1 MREDGLPS
9 RCNYGVFMTFASGH
23 FNSAPQS
30 TVKLYLV
37 DDHLVLRQALAEAL
51 AHRGKYQVV
60 GHAGNGAEL
69 ISQSQ
74 NVSADIIV
82 LDFTL
87 PKSGGLETLNELRR
101 MGVSTPVL
109 ILSGDES
116 GRCVRA
122 ALQAG
127 AKGFV
132 PKQAGISEMEHAIEA
147 LVRGGTYLSPSVS
160 DKMAQG
166 ESADAQAAASSA
178 VLSNREREIMVLLA
192 NGKPNR
198 DIGKLLNIS
207 VRTVDTHRSNILK
220 KLGFKTNAE
229 LVKLAIAEGLV
240 TT

>member
-1 MREDGLPS
+1 MSFETVQL
-9 RCNYGVFMTFASGH
+9 
-23 FNSAPQS
+23 NSP
-30 TVKLYLV
+30 VKLYLV

-51 AHRGKYQVV
+51 EHRGKYSVV
-60 GHAGNGAEL
+60 GHAGSGNEL
-69 ISQSQ
+69 LNQAGCH
-74 NVSADIIV
+74 ADVIV
-82 LDFTL
+82 LDFSL
-87 PKSGGLETLNELRR
+87 PKHNGLEVLNELRR
-101 MGVSTPVL
+101 RGIDIPVL

-116 GRCVRA
+116 GRAARA

-132 PKQAGISEMEHAIEA
+132 PKQAGLSEMEHAIDEIA
-147 LVRGGTYLSPSVS
+147 RGGTYMSPSVS
-160 DKMAQG
+160 ARANANGANGHDEGATS
-166 ESADAQAAASSA
+166 E

-198 DIGKLLNIS
+198 EIGKMLSIS

>member
-1 MREDGLPS
+1 MTLTTGQFNPS
-9 RCNYGVFMTFASGH
+9 AN
-23 FNSAPQS
+23 S

-69 ISQSQ
+69 ISQGQ
-74 NVSADIIV
+74 GCPADIIV

-87 PKSGGLETLNELRR
+87 PKSGGLDTLNELRKL
-101 MGVSTPVL
+101 GVNTPVL

-132 PKQAGISEMEHAIEA
+132 PKQAGINEMEHAIEA
-147 LVRGGTYLSPSVS
+147 IVRGGTYLSPSVS
-160 DKMAQG
+160 DKMASN
-166 ESADAQAAASSA
+166 EAADAPGAASST

-198 DIGKLLNIS
+198 EIGKLLNIS

-229 LVKLAIAEGLV
+229 LVKLAIAEGWV

>member
-1 MREDGLPS
+1 MTLATGQFNPS
-9 RCNYGVFMTFASGH
+9 AN
-23 FNSAPQS
+23 S

-51 AHRGKYQVV
+51 EHRGNYEVI
-60 GHAGNGAEL
+60 GHAGTSAEL
-69 ISQSQ
+69 ISQGQ
-74 NVSADIIV
+74 GCPADIIV

-87 PKSGGLETLNELRR
+87 PKSGGIDTLNELRKL
-101 MGVSTPVL
+101 GVNTPVL

-122 ALQAG
+122 ALEAG

-132 PKQAGISEMEHAIEA
+132 PKQAGINEMEHAIEA
-147 LVRGGTYLSPSVS
+147 IVRGGTYLSPSVS
-160 DKMAQG
+160 EKM
-166 ESADAQAAASSA
+166 SSNDAATSKGKASSA
-178 VLSNREREIMVLLA
+178 LLSNREREIMVLLA
-192 NGKPNR
+192 NGNPNR
-198 DIGKLLNIS
+198 EIGKLLNIS

-229 LVKLAIAEGLV
+229 LIKLAIAEGLA

>member
-1 MREDGLPS
+1 MSFETTQL
-9 RCNYGVFMTFASGH
+9 
-23 FNSAPQS
+23 NSP
-30 TVKLYLV
+30 VKLYLV

-51 AHRGKYQVV
+51 QHRGKYSVV
-60 GHAGNGAEL
+60 GHAGNGNELLNQAECR
-69 ISQSQ
+69 
-74 NVSADIIV
+74 ADIIV
-82 LDFTL
+82 LDFSL
-87 PKSGGLETLNELRR
+87 PKANCIEVLMELRR
-101 MGVSTPVL
+101 RGIDIPVL

-116 GRCVRA
+116 GRAVRA

-132 PKQAGISEMEHAIEA
+132 PKQAGISEMERAIDEIA
-147 LVRGGTYLSPSVS
+147 RGGTYLSPSVS
-160 DKMAQG
+160 AKASANGAQ
-166 ESADAQAAASSA
+166 EQDANASSS

-198 DIGKLLNIS
+198 EIGKLLSIS

>member
-1 MREDGLPS
+1 MVLG
-9 RCNYGVFMTFASGH
+9 SGH
-23 FNSAPQS
+23 VGSP
-30 TVKLYLV
+30 VKVYLQ

-51 AHRGKYQVV
+51 QHRGKYCVV
-60 GHAGNGAEL
+60 GHGGTCSEL
-69 ISQSQ
+69 FAQTS
-74 NVSADIIV
+74 NTNADVIV
-82 LDFTL
+82 LDFSL
-87 PKSGGLETLNELRR
+87 PKAIGLETLNELRR
-101 MGVSTPVL
+101 RGIDTPVL

-116 GRCVRA
+116 GRAVRA

-132 PKQAGISEMEHAIEA
+132 PKQAGISEMENAIDA
-147 LVRGGTYLSPSVS
+147 IAKGGTYLSPSVS
-160 DKMAQG
+160 GKVIG
-166 ESADAQAAASSA
+166 NESQESGTPASSE

-198 DIGKLLNIS
+198 EIGKLLSIS

>member
-1 MREDGLPS
+1 
-9 RCNYGVFMTFASGH
+9 MTFASGQ
-23 FNSAPQS
+23 FNTSANP

-37 DDHLVLRQALAEAL
+37 DDHLVLRQALAEAFER
-51 AHRGKYQVV
+51 RGKYQVV
-60 GHAGNGAEL
+60 GHAGNSKEL
-69 ISQSQ
+69 IAQGQ
-74 NVSADIIV
+74 GCPADIIV

-87 PKSGGLETLNELRR
+87 PHSGGLETLNELRKL
-101 MGVSTPVL
+101 GVNTPVL

-147 LVRGGTYLSPSVS
+147 IVRGGTYLSPSVS
-160 DKMAQG
+160 DRMSSNEGAEAQ
-166 ESADAQAAASSA
+166 SSASSA
-178 VLSNREREIMVLLA
+178 ALSNREREIMVLLA

-198 DIGKLLNIS
+198 EIGKLLNIS